1 MPTLLLLSKND
12 GVAEVSELDLSVRL
26 NEDIVRFDVSMDDVL
41 SVQVNEALQRLVQ
54 TVLAELF
61 RVLALE
67 FLKHR
72 GKGSS
77 IHELHKD
84 PEAVLEIEGFVTLDD

>member
-1 MPTLLLLSKND
+1 MPTLLLLGKDN
-12 GVAEVSELDLSVRL
+12 GVAEVGELDLSICL
-26 NEDIVRFDVSMDDVL
+26 DEDIVRFDVSVDDVL
-41 SVQVNEALQRLVQ
+41 SVEVNEALQRLVQ
-54 TVLAELF
+54 TVLAEFF

-72 GKGSS
+72 GEGSS

-84 PEAVLEIEGFVTLDD
+84 PEAILEIKGFVTLND

>member
-12 GVAEVSELDLSVRL
+12 GVAEVSELDLSICL
-26 NEDIVRFDVSMDDVL
+26 YEDVVGFDVSMDDVL
-41 SVQVNEALQRLVQ
+41 SVQVNEALKRLVQ
-54 TVLAELF
+54 TVLAEFF

-72 GKGSS
+72 GEGSS

-84 PEAVLEIEGFVTLDD
+84 PEAVLEIKGFVTLND